1 MFITIKSNNISADV
15 DSYLAKKGALT
26 RTAMHL
32 NRTEFETNATIAHE
46 YEVPKDEELKEPKY
60 LMDQILGRWHQIRTV
75 GMAEY
80 LKAEGESWLFQ
91 KMALA
96 AEPDFIYTKV
106 SEK

>member
-1 MFITIKSNNISADV
+1 M
-15 DSYLAKKGALT
+15 AKKGALT
-26 RTAMHL
+26 RTVMHA
-32 NRTEFETNATIAHE
+32 NRTDFEANATIAHE
-46 YEVPKDEELKEPKY
+46 YEIPKAEEINEPKY

-75 GMAEY
+75 GMADY

-96 AEPDFIYTKV
+96 AVPDFIYTKV

>member
-1 MFITIKSNNISADV
+1 MRA
-15 DSYLAKKGALT
+15 
-26 RTAMHL
+26 
-32 NRTEFETNATIAHE
+32 NRTEFEANNTTDQK
-46 YEVPKDEELKEPKY
+46 YEVPKVDEITESKY

-96 AEPDFIYTKV
+96 AVPDFIYTKV

>member
-1 MFITIKSNNISADV
+1 
-15 DSYLAKKGALT
+15 
-26 RTAMHL
+26 
-32 NRTEFETNATIAHE
+32 
-46 YEVPKDEELKEPKY
+46 
-60 LMDQILGRWHQIRTV
+60 MDQILGRWHQIRTV

-96 AEPDFIYTKV
+96 AVPDFIYTKV